1 MKQKESDVMQP
12 LINSGRSR
20 MRVMWRL
27 SWPAILEQLLG
38 TLVSYVDTAMVG
50 ALGKV
55 ATAAVSVNS
64 SPIWLVGGVLSG
76 IGVGFSVQVA
86 NAVGAKDEHRAR
98 RAIVQSLLAVL
109 VVGFGFL
116 GLMQL
121 LSTSI
126 PRWMGAEPEVLEGA
140 IRYIRFYTLCMPGHA
155 ALYVFSAVLRCT
167 GDTKTPL
174 FLNSSC
180 NLLNVV
186 LNFFLIYPTRDL
198 TVFGATFTMPGAGMG
213 VGGAALASA
222 ISIDLAGL
230 ILLIVI
236 MRRFHLFQRGTGDS
250 LRPDSVVIRTAASLG
265 LPYIAERMSINLGQ
279 ITMVRIVAS
288 IGTTALAAH
297 HIANTA
303 EGLCYLPAYGIS
315 AAATALVGQSVGG
328 KSKEDAKE
336 FGALAGKLGFILCIA
351 TGAILFVAARPLASL
366 FTPDA
371 EVIDL
376 TAKVLRIVAFS
387 EPFFALSIVLFGAL
401 RGGNDT
407 RYPMLTCLFSMWVV
421 RILLMV
427 LFVFVFHWGLTG
439 VWLAMAID
447 LITRVILSAL
457 RWRSGKWTRLAGF
470 TED

>member
-1 MKQKESDVMQP
+1 
-12 LINSGRSR
+12 
-20 MRVMWRL
+20 MRVMWHL

-50 ALGKV
+50 VLGKA

-64 SPIWLVGGVLSG
+64 SPIWLVGGILSG
-76 IGVGFSVQVA
+76 IGVGYSVQVA
-86 NAVGAKDEHRAR
+86 NAVGARDEHKAR
-98 RAIVQSLLAVL
+98 RAIVQALLAVL
-109 VVGFGFL
+109 VVGLGFL

-121 LSTSI
+121 LATSI
-126 PRWMGAEPEVLEGA
+126 PQWMGAEPDVLSGA

-155 ALYVFSAVLRCT
+155 MLFVFSAVLRCT

-174 FLNSSC
+174 ILNSSC

-186 LNFFLIYPTRDL
+186 LNFLLIYPTREL
-198 TVFGATFTMPGAGMG
+198 NLFGWRFTVPGAGMG

-222 ISIDLAGL
+222 IAIDLAGL
-230 ILLIVI
+230 ILLFVVL
-236 MRRFHLFQRGTGDS
+236 RRYQLFRRGTGDS
-250 LRPDSVVIRTAASLG
+250 LRPNPVVIRTAASLG
-265 LPYIAERMSINLGQ
+265 LPYIAERISINLGQ
-279 ITMVRIVAS
+279 IVMIRIVAS

-297 HIANTA
+297 HIATTA

-336 FGALAGKLGFILCIA
+336 FGTLAGKLGFILCIV
-351 TGAILFVAARPLASL
+351 TGAILFIAARPLSSL

-371 EVIDL
+371 QVIDL

-421 RILLMV
+421 RIVLMIV
-427 LFVFVFHWGLTG
+427 FVFVFHWGLMG
-439 VWLAMAID
+439 VWAAMATD
-447 LITRVILSAL
+447 LIVRGILSAL
-457 RWRSGKWTRLAGF
+457 RWRSGKWTRMAGF
-470 TED
+470 